1 MKYDNNLVVVGA
13 GSAGLVAALVGATVR
28 ARVTLVERGD
38 MGGDCLNTG
47 CVPSKTLIASAKAA
61 HLLAHGEQYGLKN
74 VAGEVDFG
82 AVMDRV
88 REAIATIA
96 PKDSTERYEGL
107 GVHCVSGDATITD
120 PHTVTVDGGRLTA
133 RRIVVATG
141 AEPLVPPIPGIEDVD
156 VLTSDNVW
164 QLDELPRRM
173 AVLGGGPIGCELAQA
188 FARLG
193 SRVALI
199 DMEDRLLPHEDADAA
214 AVIEQ
219 TLANEGVEILTGH
232 RATRID
238 PGMLT
243 LDTGEETGKRVGF
256 DQVLV
261 AVGRRPRSRRFGL
274 EELGV
279 EFNHDGTIAVN
290 PALRSTAPTIYAC
303 GDVVGP
309 YQFTHMASHQAWYA
323 AVNALIAPLWSLR
336 CDYSCVPWATYTD
349 PEVARV
355 GLSAAEAAEQGIAHQ
370 VTLHPLDEIDRA
382 VADDRRE
389 GFVKIVSKGQRV
401 LGATIVAPAA
411 GEMIG
416 EFVTAMRAG
425 IGLKQILGTIHVYPT
440 YLEANKLAAG
450 AWRRRNAPERLLGW
464 VERLHAGMRAI
475 G

>member
-1 MKYDNNLVVVGA
+1 MKYDNNLVVIGA
-13 GSAGLVAALVGATVR
+13 GSAGLVAALVGTTVR
-28 ARVTLVERGD
+28 ARVTLVERAE

-61 HLLAHGEQYGLKN
+61 HLVTHGARYGLKN
-74 VAGEVDFG
+74 VAAEVDFG
-82 AVMDRV
+82 AVMERV
-88 REAIATIA
+88 RSAIATIA
-96 PKDSTERYEGL
+96 PKDSTERYEDL
-107 GVHCVSGDATITD
+107 GVHCVAGDATVTD
-120 PHTVTVDGGRLTA
+120 PHTVKVGDDRLTA
-133 RRIVVATG
+133 RRIVVASG
-141 AEPLVPPIPGIEDVD
+141 AEPLVPPIPGIEDVN
-156 VLTSDNVW
+156 VLTSDNLW
-164 QLDELPRRM
+164 RLEELPTRL

-193 SRVALI
+193 SRVAII
-199 DMEDRLLPHEDADAA
+199 DMEDRLLPREDSDAS
-214 AVIEQ
+214 AVIER
-219 TLANEGVEILTGH
+219 TLTNEDVEVLTGH

-238 PGMLT
+238 PGEIT
-243 LDTGEETGKRVGF
+243 LETAEEARRVAF

-261 AVGRRPRSRRFGL
+261 AVGRRPRSRGFGL

-279 EFNHDGTIAVN
+279 EFNRDHTIAVN

-323 AVNALIAPLWSLR
+323 AVNALIAPFWSLR
-336 CDYSCVPWATYTD
+336 CDYTSVPWATYTD

-355 GLSAAEAAEQGIAHQ
+355 GLSAAEAAEQGIGHE
-370 VTLHPLDEIDRA
+370 VTIHPMDDIDRA
-382 VADDRRE
+382 VADGRPE
-389 GFVKIVSKGQRV
+389 GFVKVVSKGDRV

-425 IGLKQILGTIHVYPT
+425 IGLKKILGTIHVYPT

-464 VERLHAGMRAI
+464 VEHLHVGMRAI